1 MTTDFISRRAACAA
15 LLMFLTALRAP
26 AEASRDPLTLDEA
39 LRIFRSSGFDL
50 LIADAAVAAARA
62 DEQIAGAVPNPSLA
76 LARGTSSTYDRSLCA
91 GCSNRS
97 VSAGLTDLAISD
109 IASGRRRL
117 RQAVA
122 RAALGISTRSRAD
135 VERTLE
141 FTMKQQLLQSELA
154 KRALDNARQAQL
166 LAAGTLDLAQKRYK
180 AGAVSEADVARAD
193 VQKLEAD
200 QAVDNGQQTL
210 AQSKAQLAFLLGMPT
225 ALPDDVDVADELTR
239 VAISTRLARASPQEL
254 QREALQHR
262 PDLGAAQ
269 LQVTRAR
276 SSVELAHRLRL
287 PDFSPS
293 LQFAQE
299 GRGQSA
305 IQPPTVTLGVSAG
318 LPLFYRYRGEIAKAE
333 ADLHAQE
340 IARRK
345 LEAQVTADVTASFAA
360 FESAKQRATRMEE
373 HLLPQAARAR
383 DLVRLQYEKGA
394 ASLFEFLD
402 AQRTYLA
409 AQNEYLQTLSDYW
422 TAVFQLEL
430 ATGMEL
436 HK

>member
-1 MTTDFISRRAACAA
+1 MTIHFTSRRAACAA
-15 LLMFLTALRAP
+15 LLMFLTALRAS
-26 AEASRDPLTLDEA
+26 AEAPRDPLTLDEA
-39 LRIFRSSGFDL
+39 LRIFRASGFDL

-76 LARGTSSTYDRSLCA
+76 LASGTSSTYDRSLCA

-97 VSAGLTDLAISD
+97 VSAGLSDLAISD

-122 RAALGISTRSRAD
+122 RAALEISTRSRAD
-135 VERTLE
+135 VERTVE

-154 KRALDNARQAQL
+154 KRALDNARQAQV
-166 LAAGTLDLAQKRYK
+166 LAAGTLDLAQKRYN

-200 QAVDNGQQTL
+200 QAVENGQQTL
-210 AQSKAQLAFLLGMPT
+210 VQSKSQLAVLLGMPT
-225 ALPDDVDVADELTR
+225 ALPDDVDVADELTH
-239 VAISTRLARASPQEL
+239 VAISTRLARASREEL
-254 QREALQHR
+254 QRDAGELR
-262 PDLGAAQ
+262 AAQ
-269 LQVTRAR
+269 LQVARSR
-276 SSVELAHRLRL
+276 SSVELAQRLRV

-305 IQPPTVTLGVSAG
+305 IQPPTVTVGVSAG
-318 LPLFYRYRGEIAKAE
+318 LPLFYRYRGEIAKAK

-340 IARRK
+340 LARRK
-345 LEAQVTADVTASFAA
+345 LEAQVTADVTASFAG
-360 FESAKQRATRMEE
+360 FESAKRRATRMEE

-409 AQNEYLQTLSDYW
+409 TQNEYLQTLSDYW

-436 HK
+436 HI